1 MAAGLVNSGTQV
13 LDLNDQQIRT
23 VNNFIDRLVTPVVES
38 YAVHRF
44 MQTLDPK
51 TIYTVEIT
59 TGEKLI
65 ITRQDD
71 DVATTTPVDDNVRL
85 KELAESLMRGDY
97 LPTKEREEAE
107 RYIQENQ

>member
-1 MAAGLVNSGTQV
+1 M
-13 LDLNDQQIRT
+13 
-23 VNNFIDRLVTPVVES
+23 
-38 YAVHRF
+38 
-44 MQTLDPK
+44 
-51 TIYTVEIT
+51 EIT